1 MIKKIILLQPVIY
14 SFIFLLGIGDA
25 IAQNKL
31 AIETKFGTGNT
42 KLDYIGNFNDLVAS
56 TTDRFFFSL
65 GLVKSLDKGFSYG
78 FEFEYYRFDLY
89 LTYTPL
95 DPLRNLGGPRF
106 DYFAFGPKVQKDLF
120 VFPKAGLSFS
130 TALHL
135 TNNAQSDYEYSGGE
149 LQAIRLPNG
158 QPRIPVEIYG
168 QRSIEELAIH
178 IKPEVGLFYDL
189 TAKSRLTLSAKWGLD
204 LREPSI
210 VIDLNRIE
218 FENQTYQNKYFF
230 SGNYFSTLLGYRYS
244 F

>member
-1 MIKKIILLQPVIY
+1 MKPIRITLIALLLLCLFDG
-14 SFIFLLGIGDA
+14 SF
-25 IAQNKL
+25 AQNKL

-42 KLDYIGNFNDLVAS
+42 KLDYLGNFNDLVAS

-65 GLVKSLDKGFSYG
+65 GLVKSLEKGFSYG

-89 LTYTPL
+89 LTYTPI
-95 DPLRNLGGPRF
+95 DPLSNLGGPRF

-120 VFPKAGLSFS
+120 IFPKAGLSFT

-135 TNNAQSDYEYSGGE
+135 TNNAQSEYEYTGGE
-149 LQAIRLPNG
+149 LQSIRLPNG

-178 IKPEVGLFYDL
+178 IKPELGLFYDL
-189 TAKSRLTLSAKWGLD
+189 TDKSRLTLSAKWGLD

-218 FENQTYQNKYFF
+218 FEDQTFQNKYFF